1 MKEGGL
7 EKNRQSKEDMNKRER
22 RSEIQPTR
30 HRVHIFGRSLRR
42 RRLDGWRAASLRCQ
56 VPPSIISG
64 ARSAFLALV
73 KLIHYL
79 NYLPF

>member
-1 MKEGGL
+1 MKEGDL
-7 EKNRQSKEDMNKRER
+7 EKNRQSKDMNKRER
-22 RSEIQPTR
+22 EREIQPTR

-42 RRLDGWRAASLRCQ
+42 RSLDGWRAASLRCQ